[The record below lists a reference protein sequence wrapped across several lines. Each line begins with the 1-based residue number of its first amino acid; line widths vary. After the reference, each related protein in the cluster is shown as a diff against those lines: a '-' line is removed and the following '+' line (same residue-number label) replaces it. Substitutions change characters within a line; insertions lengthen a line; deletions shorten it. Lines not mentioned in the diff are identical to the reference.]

1 MSRIHSNRAGCPRRL
16 CGPVSSKM
24 IARTGDRGRIGDLDM
39 ECTMLW
45 QCRISRVCTMM
56 LGLLIMVTGCDLFD
70 NPPKTLHMAA
80 FKGNVKA
87 ASKYVSDGISVNA
100 TGSDG
105 ERPLHFAVYGN
116 RIDMIKFLLDKR
128 ADINGTSDSE
138 STPLH
143 GAAWKGHIEVAELLI
158 TKGAD
163 VNATN
168 KTGTTPL
175 DWAIEQGHAGVATLI
190 RNHGGIRGVTDQ
202 H

>member
-1 MSRIHSNRAGCPRRL
+1 
-16 CGPVSSKM
+16 M
-24 IARTGDRGRIGDLDM
+24 IT
-39 ECTMLW
+39 
-45 QCRISRVCTMM
+45 
-56 LGLLIMVTGCDLFD
+56 
-70 NPPKTLHMAA
+70 
-80 FKGNVKA
+80 
-87 ASKYVSDGISVNA
+87 
-100 TGSDG
+100 
-105 ERPLHFAVYGN
+105 
-116 RIDMIKFLLDKR
+116 FLLDKS

-168 KTGTTPL
+168 KTGKTPL

-190 RNHGGIRGVTDQ
+190 RNHGGIRGETDQ